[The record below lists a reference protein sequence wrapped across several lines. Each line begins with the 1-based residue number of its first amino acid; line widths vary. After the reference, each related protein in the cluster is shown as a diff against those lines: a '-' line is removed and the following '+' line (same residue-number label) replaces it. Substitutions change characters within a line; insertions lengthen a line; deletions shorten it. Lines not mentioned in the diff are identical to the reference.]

1 MVIIIKRVTYWVRRG
16 YFKATY
22 SCRKR
27 NAGFHKARRSCL
39 RERCVCWLC
48 IPQQPAVSLPF
59 VPDQFC
65 LICLPAHF
73 AYHQVRF
80 SPLRLNQDSLLH
92 THTHTSAPRTHKMG
106 VPLWNQNLL
115 SLLDKE
121 HKTRLT
127 YTFAFLHRF
136 QHGDALQTGR
146 FLFLLEYIWSAVQ
159 LQETYMQSAPAT
171 ERLKHAQCIKFKLKR
186 KKKKS
191 LPTQYAWHCWHREAV
206 INHKTILIWF

>member
-1 MVIIIKRVTYWVRRG
+1 M
-16 YFKATY
+16 
-22 SCRKR
+22 
-27 NAGFHKARRSCL
+27 
-39 RERCVCWLC
+39 CVCWLC
-48 IPQQPAVSLPF
+48 IPQQPAVSPPPF

-65 LICLPAHF
+65 LICLPAYF
-73 AYHQVRF
+73 AYYQVRF
-80 SPLRLNQDSLLH
+80 SPLCLNQDSLLH
-92 THTHTSAPRTHKMG
+92 THTHARTHKMG

-171 ERLKHAQCIKFKLKR
+171 ERLKHAQCIKFKLK
-186 KKKKS
+186 KEKKS

-206 INHKTILIWF
+206 INHKTILIRF

>member
-48 IPQQPAVSLPF
+48 IPQQPAVSPPLCTWPILPHLS
-59 VPDQFC
+59 PCSFC
-65 LICLPAHF
+65 IPSGAVLSTPFKPGFSLAH
-73 AYHQVRF
+73 A
-80 SPLRLNQDSLLH
+80 
-92 THTHTSAPRTHKMG
+92 HTHTSAPRTHKMG

-186 KKKKS
+186 KKKKAS
-191 LPTQYAWHCWHREAV
+191 PHSTPGIADTEKQ
-206 INHKTILIWF
+206 

>member
-1 MVIIIKRVTYWVRRG
+1 
-16 YFKATY
+16 
-22 SCRKR
+22 
-27 NAGFHKARRSCL
+27 
-39 RERCVCWLC
+39 
-48 IPQQPAVSLPF
+48 
-59 VPDQFC
+59 
-65 LICLPAHF
+65 
-73 AYHQVRF
+73 
-80 SPLRLNQDSLLH
+80 
-92 THTHTSAPRTHKMG
+92 MG

-171 ERLKHAQCIKFKLKR
+171 ERLKHAQCIKFKLK
-186 KKKKS
+186 KKKKAS
-191 LPTQYAWHCWHREAV
+191 PHSTPGIADTEKQ
-206 INHKTILIWF
+206 